1 MGYGLAGI
9 WVGLCFELGVRGL
22 LFLGRF
28 MGTGWEKVRI

>member
-1 MGYGLAGI
+1 
-9 WVGLCFELGVRGL
+9 VGLCFELGVRGL